1 MFNDMQD
8 VNNDEHINKRELIKT
23 LILSPLY
30 LRLKLKD
37 RAMLIR
43 KMILRK

>member
-1 MFNDMQD
+1 MFNVMQD
-8 VNNDEHINKRELIKT
+8 ENKDDHMNKRELIKT

-37 RAMLIR
+37 RAMLVR
-43 KMILRK
+43 KMLPRK